1 MQRSDLALIVLV
13 VPGPTVLLQDL
24 LGSVADIA
32 LTAFPLLGLKF
43 DDLVNRSV
51 QGMLFIPLLVI
62 RRVPEPFHVSL
73 GFLELHQLVD
83 QVLIVLVERILNRS

>member
-1 MQRSDLALIVLV
+1 M
-13 VPGPTVLLQDL
+13 LLQDL

-32 LTAFPLLGLKF
+32 LATFPLLGLEF

-73 GFLELHQLVD
+73 CFLELHQLVD
-83 QVLIVLVERILNRS
+83 QVLIVLVERILNSS

>member
-1 MQRSDLALIVLV
+1 M
-13 VPGPTVLLQDL
+13 LLQDL

-32 LTAFPLLGLKF
+32 LTTFPLLGLKF

-73 GFLELHQLVD
+73 CSLELHQLVD
-83 QVLIVLVERILNRS
+83 QVLIVLVERILNSS